1 MVWTISLFIPLK
13 VGRWSNLT
21 HIFEMGLKPPTRI
34 FLINNKWDKV
44 PVTFWWR
51 NIWKNLEM
59 HRLKMFVLVVLCF
72 SRLLRLLNTGG
83 FRVDVT
89 SPEGMLFDY
98 LERSDRIS
106 SNALVILLVGSENI
120 ASWLILQQQLALVTI
135 CSFKK
140 VCFSW
145 IMG

>member
-1 MVWTISLFIPLK
+1 MIQFDSYF
-13 VGRWSNLT
+13 SN
-21 HIFEMGLKPPTRI
+21 GLKPPTSI
-34 FLINNKWDKV
+34 FLINNKVGQSTSHFLMK
-44 PVTFWWR
+44 
-51 NIWKNLEM
+51 KHLKKLEM
-59 HRLKMFVLVVLCF
+59 HRLKMFFLIVLCF
-72 SRLLRLLNTGG
+72 LPLLRLLNTGA
-83 FRVDVT
+83 FRVDVS

-140 VCFSW
+140 VCFSA
-145 IMG
+145 MDHGLTPRPSTRNPVER

>member
-1 MVWTISLFIPLK
+1 
-13 VGRWSNLT
+13 
-21 HIFEMGLKPPTRI
+21 
-34 FLINNKWDKV
+34 
-44 PVTFWWR
+44 
-51 NIWKNLEM
+51 M